1 MRILTSGSDLRQKT
15 RVRVPEK
22 FDPRSIPGLKIWL
35 DFSDNSRLTITSSP
49 DIDRV
54 TDKSSLAIPFS
65 QATAAR
71 KPEIAASPVNA
82 RQVAVFDG
90 IDDFLTVSSMP
101 LTGNIGRVFAVCR
114 IPILPSGNTNILA
127 AGDENGTQ
135 SVALLRTERLA
146 GINYF
151 SVGAGATLANRV
163 RMTTPIAADTTYIAS
178 AATDGAAFSLR
189 LNGAAE
195 TPVVVVG
202 ANNGQWLSD
211 FPLIDTLTV
220 GWLDINTTAGLY
232 RGLLGEVLYYD
243 GVTLSAEQIRKVEA
257 YLGAKWGVLLP

>member
-22 FDPRSIPGLKIWL
+22 FDPRSIPGLKTWL

-90 IDDFLTVSSMP
+90 IDDFFTISAMP
-101 LTGNIGRVFAVCR
+101 LTGNIGRAFGVFR
-114 IPILPSGNTNILA
+114 LPSLPSGNTNIFGI
-127 AGDENGTQ
+127 GDENGTQ
-135 SVALLRTERLA
+135 SIALLRTERIA

-163 RMTTPIAADTTYIAS
+163 RMTTPIAIDTTYVVSTAS
-178 AATDGAAFSLR
+178 DGAAYSLR
-189 LNGAAE
+189 LNGAVE

-202 ANNGQWLSD
+202 ANNGLWISD
-211 FPLIDTLTV
+211 QPLVDTMTI
-220 GWLDINTTAGLY
+220 GWLDINTTALLYKGLM
-232 RGLLGEVLYYD
+232 GEILYYD

-257 YLGAKWGVLLP
+257 YLGAKWGVVLP

>member
-22 FDPRSIPGLKIWL
+22 FDPRSIPGLKTWI
-35 DFSDNSRLTITSSP
+35 DFSDSSRLVITSAP

-54 TDKSSLAIPFS
+54 TDKSSLAINFD
-65 QATAAR
+65 QGTAAR
-71 KPEIAASPVNA
+71 KPEIASSPVNG
-82 RQVAVFDG
+82 RQVANFDG
-90 IDDFLTVSSMP
+90 VDDFFTVSSMP
-101 LTGNIGRVFAVCR
+101 LTGNIGRIFGVFR
-114 IPILPSGNTNILA
+114 MPILPGGNTNIFA

-163 RMTTPIAADTTYIAS
+163 RMTTPIAADTTYVVS
-178 AATDGAAFSLR
+178 AASDGAAFSLR

-195 TPVVVVG
+195 TPVVVTG
-202 ANNGQWLSD
+202 ANNGQWLAD
-211 FPLIDTLTV
+211 FPLIDTLTI

-232 RGLLGEVLYYD
+232 RGLMGEILYYD
-243 GVTLSAEQIRKVEA
+243 GVTLSIEQIRKVEA
-257 YLGAKWGVLLP
+257 YLAAKWGVVLP